1 VQSLTSS
8 VASRKVQIGRT
19 VTRGL
24 GAGGD
29 PEIGF
34 GAASE
39 AQEDIRTALDGANL
53 VFLCVGLGGGTGSG
67 AAPLVASLAKENGSL
82 VVVIATMPFTFE
94 GKRRGAQAS
103 EALLLLQATA
113 DAVICFDNDVMGDA
127 VSPKAGIHQAFAAA
141 DETISQ
147 CVRAVAGLFTQPGIL
162 HIGFDDLCAALRPGT
177 GGAGRCLFGFGVAEG
192 DNRAHEAMARALR
205 NPLMDRGRMLDESHN
220 LLVNVA
226 GGPDMT
232 LNEVQMLMGALSKHT
247 GDETQILFGACV
259 DPAMTGRMSVTV
271 ITSSAMMM
279 PEGALAPE
287 FVPRIVPAP
296 AHAAVPAPIV
306 HAAPEPF
313 VEAVPATVRPER
325 FEPEIEA
332 APEPEL
338 VTASASSA
346 GQDGQASLIDVAPQ
360 SERPSAEVLP
370 VRVPRAPRQPRIL
383 TAATDPQPARP
394 AAAASRPREEKQ
406 ETLQFEPVTRGR
418 FEKSEPTIVDGQDL
432 DVPTFLRRNLKVS

>member
-1 VQSLTSS
+1 
-8 VASRKVQIGRT
+8 
-19 VTRGL
+19 
-24 GAGGD
+24 
-29 PEIGF
+29 
-34 GAASE
+34 
-39 AQEDIRTALDGANL
+39 
-53 VFLCVGLGGGTGSG
+53 
-67 AAPLVASLAKENGSL
+67 
-82 VVVIATMPFTFE
+82 
-94 GKRRGAQAS
+94 
-103 EALLLLQATA
+103 
-113 DAVICFDNDVMGDA
+113 
-127 VSPKAGIHQAFAAA
+127 
-141 DETISQ
+141 
-147 CVRAVAGLFTQPGIL
+147 
-162 HIGFDDLCAALRPGT
+162 
-177 GGAGRCLFGFGVAEG
+177 
-192 DNRAHEAMARALR
+192 
-205 NPLMDRGRMLDESHN
+205 
-220 LLVNVA
+220 
-226 GGPDMT
+226 
-232 LNEVQMLMGALSKHT
+232 
-247 GDETQILFGACV
+247 
-259 DPAMTGRMSVTV
+259 MSVTV

-346 GQDGQASLIDVAPQ
+346 GQDGQASLIDVAPH

-383 TAATDPQPARP
+383 TAATDPQPARV
-394 AAAASRPREEKQ
+394 AVAASRPREEKQ